1 MSEQQT
7 TTTIPEE
14 LTQQQAIGL
23 LIQGV
28 EMAQARGAYNLNEAA
43 IIAKA
48 KRAFTPPKSEEQAPT
63 ATPATT
69 ETETPATEST

>member
-7 TTTIPEE
+7 TNTIPEE

-28 EMAQARGAYNLNEAA
+28 EMAQSRGAYNLNEAA

-48 KRAFTPPKSEEQAPT
+48 KRAFAPAQETTEAAPAPVPVPATVAT
-63 ATPATT
+63 ATI
-69 ETETPATEST
+69 E

>member
-1 MSEQQT
+1 MSEQT
-7 TTTIPEE
+7 TNIPEE

-48 KRAFTPPKSEEQAPT
+48 KRAFTPAEQETTEA
-63 ATPATT
+63 PATT
-69 ETETPATEST
+69 EATTEAPATTESS

>member
-7 TTTIPEE
+7 TNNIPEE

-28 EMAQARGAYNLNEAA
+28 EMAQSRGAYNLNEAA

-48 KRAFTPPKSEEQAPT
+48 KRAFAPAQET
-63 ATPATT
+63 TETTEASTPATT
-69 ETETPATEST
+69 ETATID

>member
-1 MSEQQT
+1 MSEQT
-7 TTTIPEE
+7 TNIPEE

-48 KRAFTPPKSEEQAPT
+48 KRAFTPAEQQ
-63 ATPATT
+63 
-69 ETETPATEST
+69 

>member
-1 MSEQQT
+1 MSEQ

-28 EMAQARGAYNLNEAA
+28 EMAQSRGAYNLNEAA
-43 IIAKA
+43 IIAKV
-48 KRAFTPPKSEEQAPT
+48 KRAFTPAKSEEQAST
-63 ATPATT
+63 ETPATT
-69 ETETPATEST
+69 EAPATEST

>member
-7 TTTIPEE
+7 TNTIPEK

-28 EMAQARGAYNLNEAA
+28 EIAQSRGAYNLNEAA
-43 IIAKA
+43 IISKA
-48 KRAFTPPKSEEQAPT
+48 KRAFAPAPAPEQEQEQAT
-63 ATPATT
+63 AEVATV
-69 ETETPATEST
+69 ATAESD

>member
-1 MSEQQT
+1 MSEQ

-28 EMAQARGAYNLNEAA
+28 EMAQSRGAYNLNEAA
-43 IIAKA
+43 NIAKEGIILHG
-48 KRAFTPPKSEEQAPT
+48 KVYCRSFLENIFVVCTMKNLF
-63 ATPATT
+63 
-69 ETETPATEST
+69 